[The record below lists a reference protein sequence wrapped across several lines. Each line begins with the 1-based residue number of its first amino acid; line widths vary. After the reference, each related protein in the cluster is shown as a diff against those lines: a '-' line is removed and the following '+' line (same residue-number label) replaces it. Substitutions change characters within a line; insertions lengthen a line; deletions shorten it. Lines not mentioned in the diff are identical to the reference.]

1 MMNKITINPSIAVE
15 LDIESISRVERV
27 DIIFTADT
35 FWTGT
40 YEVTI
45 YNSPSKNSII
55 KPMSALNVVD
65 KVITWTIDPVSNK
78 IEVGVH
84 YYEIVES
91 QAKRVMFKGKLVIV
105 K

>member
-1 MMNKITINPSIAVE
+1 MTNKITIDPSIAVE
-15 LDIESISRVERV
+15 LDIDSISRVEKV
-27 DIIFTADT
+27 DIIFTADAS
-35 FWTGT
+35 WSGT
-40 YEVTI
+40 YQVTI
-45 YNSPSKNSII
+45 YNSPSKNTII
-55 KPMSALNVVD
+55 RPMGVLNAVD
-65 KVITWTIDPVSNK
+65 KVINWTIDPVSNN

>member
-1 MMNKITINPSIAVE
+1 MNKITINPSIAVE
-15 LDIESISRVERV
+15 LDIDSISRVERV
-27 DIIFTADT
+27 EIIFTADAS
-35 FWTGT
+35 WSGA

-45 YNSPSKNSII
+45 YNSPSKNTSIS
-55 KPMSALNVVD
+55 PMSVLNAVD
-65 KVITWTIDPVSNK
+65 KVIIWTIEPVSNN

-105 K
+105 N